1 MSVLTKTLSKF
12 LHDERGATAI
22 EYAIILGLMTLAII
36 AAISSVGDA
45 TRATFEKVDNAW
57 NP

>member
-1 MSVLTKTLSKF
+1 MTALFEKF
-12 LHDERGATAI
+12 KQFARDESGAAAI
-22 EYAIILGLMTLAII
+22 EYAIILGVMTLAII

>member
-1 MSVLTKTLSKF
+1 MRALFDQFKQF
-12 LHDERGATAI
+12 AREEGGAAAI
-22 EYAIILGLMTLAII
+22 EYALILSVMTLAII

-45 TRATFEKVDNAW
+45 TKATFDKVDNAW

>member
-1 MSVLTKTLSKF
+1 MTVLFDHLKQF
-12 LHDERGATAI
+12 ARDEDGAAAI
-22 EYAIILGLMTLAII
+22 EYAIILGLMTIAII

-45 TRATFEKVDNAW
+45 TKGSFEKVENAW

>member
-1 MSVLTKTLSKF
+1 MRALFDQIKQF
-12 LHDERGATAI
+12 ARDDNGAAAI
-22 EYAIILGLMTLAII
+22 EYAIILGVMTLAII

-45 TRATFEKVDNAW
+45 TKATFEKVDNAW

>member
-1 MSVLTKTLSKF
+1 MRALF
-12 LHDERGATAI
+12 DQIRQFARDENGAAAI
-22 EYAIILGLMTLAII
+22 EYAIILGVMTLAII

-45 TRATFEKVDNAW
+45 TRSTFEEVDNAW